1 MINEIFDLCVRLLVS
16 GASFLGITYQEINV
30 WIFCVVWPIVTL
42 LLVTIVFIQYRTIR
56 RLNGRI
62 ASIAARGPSHE

>member
-16 GASFLGITYQEINV
+16 GANLLGMTYKEINV

-42 LLVTIVFIQYRTIR
+42 LLVVMVLIQYRTIR

-62 ASIAARGPSHE
+62 ASMAARELFDE